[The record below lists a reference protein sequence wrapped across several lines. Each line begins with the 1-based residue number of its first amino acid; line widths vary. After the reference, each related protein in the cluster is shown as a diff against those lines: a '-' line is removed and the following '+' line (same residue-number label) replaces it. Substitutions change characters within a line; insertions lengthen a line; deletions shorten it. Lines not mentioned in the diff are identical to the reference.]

1 VRTETKPSLLNRAR
15 RSISKIAEANAT
27 PSKLFVAC
35 VVGAILGSTPF
46 FGLHFFLCM
55 GAAALFRLNPV
66 AVYGAANISIP
77 PIAPFLAFACIDVGH
92 RVLTYREGGRGA
104 PLAIDA
110 LRKVDPWRLAGD
122 LFASWLIGA
131 VVVGGA
137 IGVVLGAMVARI
149 ALAKQRNK
157 ERMRDPFEHA
167 VAETIAR
174 FRHAKPGHKHYV
186 RFKIRLDPVYRAIC
200 EGLPNRVELVELG
213 CGLGILP
220 ILVASLGSE
229 RRVTGIDWDE
239 DKVRTAQQAIAG
251 LPIAITREDV
261 RTYAP
266 PPCDALAIV
275 DVLHYFDAD
284 MQRDIL
290 RRAAAALRPGGTLFV
305 REGEAGKE
313 GSAWTR
319 FVERLAVAVGW
330 NRSDARPEFRA
341 IDAIVADLR
350 AHELDCEV
358 VPVAGRFHPGN
369 VLVRATRPAS
379 EPRAR
384 ASGASG

>member
-1 VRTETKPSLLNRAR
+1 MVTEKPASLLDRAR
-15 RSISKIAEANAT
+15 RSIAKIAEANAA

-55 GAAALFRLNPV
+55 GAAAALRLNPV

-92 RVLTYREGGRGA
+92 RVLRGRGA

-110 LRKVDPWRLAGD
+110 LRKVEPWKLAGD

-131 VVVGGA
+131 FVVGGA
-137 IGVVLGAMVARI
+137 IGVVLGAIVARV
-149 ALAKQRNK
+149 ALAKQRSK
-157 ERMRDPFEHA
+157 ERMRDPYEQA
-167 VAETIAR
+167 VVETVAR
-174 FRHAKPGHKHYV
+174 FRDARPGFRHYV

-200 EGLPNRVELVELG
+200 AELPDRVELVELG

-220 ILVASLGSE
+220 ILVASLGSH
-229 RRVTGIDWDE
+229 RKVTGIDWDE
-239 DKVRTAQQAIAG
+239 PKVAAAQHAVKG
-251 LPIAITREDV
+251 LPITIERADV
-261 RTYAP
+261 RTYEP
-266 PPCDALAIV
+266 PQCDALAIV
-275 DVLHYFDAD
+275 DVLHYFDESV
-284 MQRDIL
+284 QRDIL
-290 RRAAAALRPGGTLFV
+290 KRAVAALRPGGTLFI
-305 REGEAGKE
+305 REGESGNK

-319 FVERLAVAVGW
+319 FVERLAVTLGW

-350 AHELDCEV
+350 GHGLECEV
-358 VPVAGRFHPGN
+358 VPVAGKFHPGN
-369 VLVRATRPAS
+369 VLVRATRP
-379 EPRAR
+379 R
-384 ASGASG
+384 